1 VVMASLRR
9 RRNGDR
15 NERCAGGHRQNPL
28 LQHR

>member
-9 RRNGDR
+9 RRNCDR